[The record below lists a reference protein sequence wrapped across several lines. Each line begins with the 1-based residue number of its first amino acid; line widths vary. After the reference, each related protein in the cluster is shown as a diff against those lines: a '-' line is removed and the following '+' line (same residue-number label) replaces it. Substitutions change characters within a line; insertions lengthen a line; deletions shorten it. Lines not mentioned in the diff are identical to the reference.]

1 MKKLVFAFLA
11 IGVSL
16 VFIWIVLETGLRM
29 AGPSWLKQRMK
40 EVAVANVTGVD
51 DSAIFGSDADWP
63 IERIDGEFYRF
74 RPGSQF
80 TVSHYEYSH
89 IAHIDHL
96 GGRRSAEVLPGDGM
110 RIPFLGD
117 SFTFGVGVAD
127 EETFVSRL
135 NRESKTVLV
144 NLGVPG
150 SCLRDH
156 LDILTQRHEELGR
169 PQRYV
174 FVFFIGNDLA
184 NLYVERTTKD
194 EGSDNDLR
202 PASRA
207 GKILQAMNDFIRTN
221 RLLRKVYSIQY
232 VKSKMLI
239 AYNRYRESKGVIRR
253 MDDEYFHMV
262 QMTPQFGE
270 MLNYLDEELA
280 RLADLQRDLDFH
292 SLFLIIPDRHQVS
305 SELLR
310 QKLKYYGLTEET
322 IRPDLLNTELT
333 RRLDDMGIPYI
344 DGTPCLRKHQDEDL
358 YYTLDNHLTARGHA
372 VLQACIQQPL
382 TQELQL

>member
-1 MKKLVFAFLA
+1 
-11 IGVSL
+11 
-16 VFIWIVLETGLRM
+16 
-29 AGPSWLKQRMK
+29 
-40 EVAVANVTGVD
+40 
-51 DSAIFGSDADWP
+51 
-63 IERIDGEFYRF
+63 
-74 RPGSQF
+74 
-80 TVSHYEYSH
+80 VSHYEYSH

-96 GGRRSAEVLPGDGM
+96 GGRRSAEDLPVDGL

-127 EETFVSRL
+127 EETFVSRM
-135 NRESKTVLV
+135 NQESKTVLV

-202 PASRA
+202 PASQA
-207 GKILQAMNDFIRTN
+207 GKVLQAMNDFIRTN
-221 RLLRKVYSIQY
+221 RLLRKVYSVQY

-280 RLADLQRDLDFH
+280 RLADLQRDLNFH

-305 SELLR
+305 SELLT
-310 QKLKYYGLTEET
+310 QKLRYYGLDQAHVV
-322 IRPDLLNTELT
+322 PDLLNTELGQ
-333 RRLDDMGIPYI
+333 RLDAADIPYV
-344 DGTPCLRKHQDEDL
+344 DATACLRKHDGQDL
-358 YYTLDNHLTARGHA
+358 YYTLDNHLTPRGHA
-372 VLQACIQQPL
+372 VFHACIQKPL
-382 TQELQL
+382 MEYLDL